1 MYKLGEDI
9 RRRGG
14 RIPGNENELRDS
26 GFIGLYV
33 TNAFE
38 LFILRNRKPLLDV
51 NMSRLLKRYFKPGD
65 FIDVRHDKE
74 IQELANDIIEVRRS
88 KELNWAILAYAALV
102 CKTRTPLRGACVL
115 NKHCKYYELSQGD
128 VTEESE

>member
-1 MYKLGEDI
+1 M
-9 RRRGG
+9 
-14 RIPGNENELRDS
+14 
-26 GFIGLYV
+26 
-33 TNAFE
+33 
-38 LFILRNRKPLLDV
+38 

-74 IQELANDIIEVRRS
+74 IQELANDIIEVRRC
-88 KELNWAILAYAALV
+88 KELNWAILDYAALV
-102 CKTRTPLRGACVL
+102 CKTRNPLCGECVL